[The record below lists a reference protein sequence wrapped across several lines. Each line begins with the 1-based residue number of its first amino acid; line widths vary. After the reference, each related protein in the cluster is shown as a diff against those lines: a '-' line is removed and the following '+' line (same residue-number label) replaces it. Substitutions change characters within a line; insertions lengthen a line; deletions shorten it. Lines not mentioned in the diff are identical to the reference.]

1 LLNKMFHQIKKYIM
15 ICIIQYNAGL
25 TNLI

>member
-15 ICIIQYNAGL
+15 ICIIQYNYGL
-25 TNLI
+25 SMLI